1 MIYGLVLF
9 SFLDCLIFKVT
20 FVYFSAQ
27 TGVLAPLHLHRRTA
41 FFLLPVRHI
50 KVFLRVQNFLLM
62 CLRLASQRPSKWLC
76 TGSFSLPPPFSSL
89 CVHAYWCVQF
99 LISSPFLSMS
109 CLHEDMLVNHA
120 GFVSEHYSMV
130 LWIIL
135 LLTKF
140 LEGKMTVKHFMES
153 SIGFLL
159 L

>member
-1 MIYGLVLF
+1 
-9 SFLDCLIFKVT
+9 
-20 FVYFSAQ
+20 
-27 TGVLAPLHLHRRTA
+27 LHLHRRIA
-41 FFLLPVRHI
+41 FFLLPAKHI
-50 KVFLRVQNFLLM
+50 KCFPRVKNFLLM

-76 TGSFSLPPPFSSL
+76 TGSLSLPPPFSSL

-99 LISSPFLSMS
+99 LISSPFLSML
-109 CLHEDMLVNHA
+109 CLHEDMPISHA
-120 GFVSEHYSMV
+120 GFVSELYSVV

-140 LEGKMTVKHFMES
+140 LEGKMTEKHFLES